1 VLFIAANTSEVQ
13 EYYARSE
20 RSTLD
25 VLIISGAD
33 LFG

>member
-1 VLFIAANTSEVQ
+1 VQ